1 MQNRTLAFA
10 YVVIA
15 LAALG
20 LTWSQNLAYFGA
32 AGSTAQ
38 ALAAFPDFLIDAAV
52 NPAARSI
59 TFDILLIVLAAS
71 VWMVFEGRRRRM
83 RFVWAYVV
91 VGFLVAISVTFPLFL
106 AARDD
111 TPAHESGERARLG
124 ALGGNALI
132 ASEDMTGAL
141 AALDTARADA
151 NQSGDAK
158 LGAAIQID
166 RARALVALD
175 RPGDAAAALKEARE
189 LDPGSAQAW
198 LLSATLSRRMDKLTD
213 AQAQIQRAAELMPV
227 DAQVGLEAGVIA
239 MLSGREPA
247 ARKSWQSVI
256 KVAPGSEAAKTAQGY
271 LDQLGPEAAQPNP

>member
-1 MQNRTLAFA
+1 MPFPTLLLPLLLQVGPSGALPQAPLPDRHSREAPTPANRSTRLQDCLDIAMQRPADAIELAEDWLA
-10 YVVIA
+10 EAKTMTGRAQAKQCKA
-15 LAALG
+15 LA
-20 LTWSQNLAYFGA
+20 LTRSDGWGEA
-32 AGSTAQ
+32 AG
-38 ALAAFPDFLIDAAV
+38 
-52 NPAARSI
+52 
-59 TFDILLIVLAAS
+59 
-71 VWMVFEGRRRRM
+71 
-83 RFVWAYVV
+83 
-91 VGFLVAISVTFPLFL
+91 LFL

-213 AQAQIQRAAELMPV
+213 AQAQIERAAELMPV